1 MVFGG
6 APTNPFGATA
16 NVNPFGSFG
25 TAATAR
31 PFGGVQASTTTT
43 TSTYSTYCVHS
54 RDDGVRRSTHQPIW
68 RDRER
73 QSLRIVRYRRH
84 SPAVRRGAG
93 IDDDDEAARAIRR
106 GTRVAVRG
114 IRQAQQPNAGRIGR
128 RTGFES
134 VELDAK
140 RTSIVVYHA

>member
-16 NVNPFGSFG
+16 NANPFGSFG

-31 PFGGVQASTTTT
+31 PFGGVQAST
-43 TSTYSTYCVHS
+43 
-54 RDDGVRRSTHQPIW
+54 
-68 RDRER
+68 
-73 QSLRIVRYRRH
+73 
-84 SPAVRRGAG
+84 
-93 IDDDDEAARAIRR
+93 DDEAARAIRR

-140 RTSIVVYHA
+140 RTGIVVHHA